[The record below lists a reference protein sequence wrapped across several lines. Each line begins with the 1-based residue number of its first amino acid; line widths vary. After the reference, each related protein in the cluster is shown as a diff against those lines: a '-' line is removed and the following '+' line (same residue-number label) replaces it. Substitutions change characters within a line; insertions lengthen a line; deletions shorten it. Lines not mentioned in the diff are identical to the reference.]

1 MGILKRK
8 RDVEGG
14 GGGEKEV
21 WKDGEGQTCTFFL
34 KEKAASLF
42 S

>member
-21 WKDGEGQTCTFFL
+21 WMDGEGQTCTFF
-34 KEKAASLF
+34 
-42 S
+42 